1 MVKKIIIILLICPVL
16 FLVSCEESEQ
26 QSPLLAYINQINQ
39 VYQNENIFIDGSYEI
54 YTESKRGFLDSDN
67 ENEFTNIVTIS
78 ANLEFYNRNS
88 DRKQYDSMGIVK
100 ELDRKELQM
109 NYGTNID
116 AYDNKSKT
124 TIFTYK
130 NGIANIDI
138 CIQKEDISNCTYL
151 YEKKRYGGY
160 FETYEF
166 TIGIYDYIAKL
177 LSKEETMIKNAIL
190 DETREQKGILI
201 FINDDTV
208 FEKKQQYFSI
218 YFDENDKIM
227 DIIYVCNTIHTDICS
242 GNKVYEYNS
251 FSMSTLGEKPKITVS
266 SVYEEELSEL
276 NRLYV

>member
-1 MVKKIIIILLICPVL
+1 MTNMSPK
-16 FLVSCEESEQ
+16 EEISYTVYENGKMY
-26 QSPLLAYINQINQ
+26 QSITERIEDAFVPEYN
-39 VYQNENIFIDGSYEI
+39 YE
-54 YTESKRGFLDSDN
+54 TQ
-67 ENEFTNIVTIS
+67 T
-78 ANLEFYNRNS
+78 
-88 DRKQYDSMGIVK
+88 
-100 ELDRKELQM
+100 
-109 NYGTNID
+109 
-116 AYDNKSKT
+116 
-124 TIFTYK
+124 
-130 NGIANIDI
+130 
-138 CIQKEDISNCTYL
+138 
-151 YEKKRYGGY
+151 YGGH
-160 FETYEF
+160 FSQPYEF

-201 FINDDTV
+201 FINDNTA